1 MTSEHTDPTAAHDD
15 EAHRI
20 HLSQAIVW
28 MLDDWGLDGQQII
41 ELLALPENT
50 RTRHL
55 QRYRMGSEPLPDDPE
70 VNKRVEHLVG
80 IADALRTTFP
90 RNDQMRTLWL
100 HSPHRRFN
108 KRPPLQVI
116 VEEGLEGLIA
126 VRAELDCVFQ
136 WELTDGANAYCR

>member
-1 MTSEHTDPTAAHDD
+1 MTTESANTSSPET
-15 EAHRI
+15 EQEHRI
-20 HLSQAIVW
+20 QLAQAILW
-28 MLDDWGLDGQQII
+28 MLDDWGLDGEQII
-41 ELLALPENT
+41 ELLQLPENT

-55 QRYRMGSEPLPDDPE
+55 QRYRMGREPLPDTPE
-70 VNKRVEHLVG
+70 TNKRVEHLVG

-136 WELTDGANAYCR
+136 WELTDGAQAFCR